1 VVDLG
6 WASDVWRISDF
17 VCGGRAGFGD
27 VFACVTGNWRLRVR
41 FIECLLDFLEYVQNT
56 YAFPICDS

>member
-1 VVDLG
+1 VL
-6 WASDVWRISDF
+6 
-17 VCGGRAGFGD
+17 
-27 VFACVTGNWRLRVR
+27 ACVTGNWRLRVR